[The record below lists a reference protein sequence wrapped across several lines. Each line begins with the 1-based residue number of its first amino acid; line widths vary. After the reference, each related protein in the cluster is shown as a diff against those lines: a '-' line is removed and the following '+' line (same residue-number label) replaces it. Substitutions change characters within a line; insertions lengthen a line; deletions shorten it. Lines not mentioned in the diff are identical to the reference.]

1 MSNYLA
7 IATVTATL
15 GQTILSAVQSKV
27 SGAQVT
33 TQRPDDP
40 KGSNIDPR
48 VNVFLYQVTPNTA
61 LRNDDLPT
69 RRGDGSLAQ
78 RPRAALDLHYL
89 LTFYGEESKLEPQ
102 RLLGGAVSALHARS
116 VITRQAIRTLIESNQ
131 NANDMYHFLITT
143 DLAQEVELVKFTPL
157 PLNLEELSKLW
168 SVFFQTPYTL
178 SLAYQASVVL
188 IEEERE
194 TPQPALPVRDYNVYA
209 LPFRQPVI
217 EKVTAGGD
225 PTQPILVDSTLV
237 VEGQNLRAENTKVK
251 VGGVEV
257 DPQEV
262 TNTRI
267 SLPLTS
273 LPAGTLR
280 AGVQGVQ
287 VVHRI
292 SIGTPPTPHRGIES
306 NVAAFVLRP
315 KISNPQA
322 LGTSGVKVTF
332 DPEVSRNQRTLLLLN
347 EFDPPPPEVRSARAY
362 TFNAP
367 RDNGITTPGVE
378 QVAEIIFPI
387 SGVQSG
393 DYLVRAQVEGAESP
407 LDVDA
412 SESSPTYNMYI
423 GPRVT
428 I

>member
-1 MSNYLA
+1 
-7 IATVTATL
+7 
-15 GQTILSAVQSKV
+15 
-27 SGAQVT
+27 
-33 TQRPDDP
+33 
-40 KGSNIDPR
+40 
-48 VNVFLYQVTPNTA
+48 
-61 LRNDDLPT
+61 
-69 RRGDGSLAQ
+69 
-78 RPRAALDLHYL
+78 
-89 LTFYGEESKLEPQ
+89 
-102 RLLGGAVSALHARS
+102 

-217 EKVTAGGD
+217 ERVSAGGD
-225 PTQPILVDSTLV
+225 PNQPILVDSTLV

-292 SIGTPPTPHRGIES
+292 SIGTPPTPHRGVES

-322 LGTSGVKVTF
+322 VGTSGVKVTF

-378 QVAEIIFPI
+378 QIAEIIFPI

-412 SESSPTYNMYI
+412 NESSPTYNMYI

>member
-1 MSNYLA
+1 
-7 IATVTATL
+7 
-15 GQTILSAVQSKV
+15 
-27 SGAQVT
+27 
-33 TQRPDDP
+33 
-40 KGSNIDPR
+40 
-48 VNVFLYQVTPNTA
+48 
-61 LRNDDLPT
+61 
-69 RRGDGSLAQ
+69 
-78 RPRAALDLHYL
+78 
-89 LTFYGEESKLEPQ
+89 
-102 RLLGGAVSALHARS
+102 
-116 VITRQAIRTLIESNQ
+116 
-131 NANDMYHFLITT
+131 
-143 DLAQEVELVKFTPL
+143 
-157 PLNLEELSKLW
+157 
-168 SVFFQTPYTL
+168 
-178 SLAYQASVVL
+178 
-188 IEEERE
+188 
-194 TPQPALPVRDYNVYA
+194 
-209 LPFRQPVI
+209 VI

-412 SESSPTYNMYI
+412 SESSPTYSMYI
-423 GPRVT
+423 GPRAT